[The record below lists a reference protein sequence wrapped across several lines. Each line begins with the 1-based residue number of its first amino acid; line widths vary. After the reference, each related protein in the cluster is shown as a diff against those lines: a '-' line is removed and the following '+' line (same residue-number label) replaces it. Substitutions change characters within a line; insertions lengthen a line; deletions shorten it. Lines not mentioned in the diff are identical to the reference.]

1 MNTANNRR
9 VQYTKQVLKES
20 FLELLLEK
28 PAGQI
33 TVTEICH
40 NADVNRTTFYMHYE
54 DVYDLER
61 KIEDEFYDTLVASIE
76 QYFHGGAEYA
86 SMIPVYETIAK
97 NERLCLALFG
107 RNGDDAFLNR
117 CCEIQKDQMV
127 LFLKRMYPTKSKQT
141 LESMR
146 CYIMNGCMGV
156 IKNWI
161 YGGMKGDPVQL
172 AQLADRLSAQ
182 ALGFQQS

>member
-9 VQYTKQVLKES
+9 VQYTRRVLKES

-33 TVTEICH
+33 TVTELCQS
-40 NADVNRTTFYMHYE
+40 ADVNRTTFYMHYD
-54 DVYDLER
+54 DVSDLKC
-61 KIEDEFYDTLVASIE
+61 KIEDEFYDTLVSSIE
-76 QYFHGGAEYA
+76 QYFSGGAEYA

-117 CCEIQKDQMV
+117 CCEIQKEQMV
-127 LFLKRMYPTKSKQT
+127 LFLKKTYPAESKQA

-146 CYIMNGCMGV
+146 CYVMNGCMGV

-161 YGGMKGDPVQL
+161 YGGMKGDPAQL
-172 AQLADRLSAQ
+172 ARLADRLSTQ
-182 ALGFQQS
+182 ALGFR